1 MHSDEKRERVE
12 ILTEE
17 NKSLRAKIMDLD
29 DDNKRIKKQ
38 MKQLQ
43 NMIENK
49 ESL

>member
-29 DDNKRIKKQ
+29 DENKRLKKQ
-38 MKQLQ
+38 MKQL
-43 NMIENK
+43 
-49 ESL
+49 